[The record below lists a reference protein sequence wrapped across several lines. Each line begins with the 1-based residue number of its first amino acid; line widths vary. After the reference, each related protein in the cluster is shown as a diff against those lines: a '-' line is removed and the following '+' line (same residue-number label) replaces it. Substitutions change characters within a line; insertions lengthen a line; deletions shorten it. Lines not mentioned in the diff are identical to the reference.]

1 MIGRII
7 LADHLEDL
15 PHSLLVSKRI
25 FGRMSEQSLE
35 RTINNFIDNVIGE
48 SDVHIVKSTIN
59 GSVTGEACLLD
70 KSMVISIGAY
80 QSGND
85 ICIWFKKRTKEYN
98 IVDNDNPDFSHE

>member
-15 PHSLLVSKRI
+15 PHSLLVSQRI
-25 FGRMSEQSLE
+25 FSRMSEQSLE

-48 SDVHIVKSTIN
+48 SDVHIVKSTVN
-59 GSVTGEACLLD
+59 SSVTGEAYLLD

-80 QSGND
+80 QNGND

-98 IVDNDNPDFSHE
+98 IVSNDNPDFSHE